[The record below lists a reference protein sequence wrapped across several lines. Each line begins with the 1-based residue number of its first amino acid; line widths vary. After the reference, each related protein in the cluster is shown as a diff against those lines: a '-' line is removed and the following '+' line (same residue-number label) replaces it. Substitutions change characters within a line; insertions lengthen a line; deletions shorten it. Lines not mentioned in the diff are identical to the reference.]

1 MSGLTVGGLLERLL
15 GRLPIGWLQ
24 LVHNRTRLAA
34 ALAGVAFANV
44 LIFMQLGFLG
54 ALVESIRLPYA
65 SMNADVIVSASDM
78 NTLADA
84 SPLPRSR
91 MVEALSVP
99 GVVAATPLY
108 HGRID
113 WKQPDGTIRT
123 LDVFGIDPAA
133 EAFRTPAIAAARG
146 AIAASDVAIV
156 DRRTRNVPR
165 DVFAAIERGEPYRFE
180 ARGRTLTVVGTFTIG
195 GGFSA
200 DGYLVVSDQT
210 FLRLFPQRASGAPN
224 LVLLRLEREADR
236 ETVVARLRATLPAY
250 DSAVRTVEETVA
262 RDQAFQTTQRPIGIV
277 FGFGIVIGVLVGV
290 VIVYQV
296 LSTDVADHLEEYA
309 TLKAIGYPRRFFLGI
324 VFEEAL
330 ILALLGFVPGILV
343 ALALYAAIS
352 AATGLPLAM
361 TPARP
366 LWVLL
371 GTLAMCAL
379 SGAVATRRLARA
391 DPADLF

>member
-1 MSGLTVGGLLERLL
+1 
-15 GRLPIGWLQ
+15 
-24 LVHNRTRLAA
+24 
-34 ALAGVAFANV
+34 
-44 LIFMQLGFLG
+44 
-54 ALVESIRLPYA
+54 
-65 SMNADVIVSASDM
+65 
-78 NTLADA
+78 
-84 SPLPRSR
+84 
-91 MVEALSVP
+91 
-99 GVVAATPLY
+99 
-108 HGRID
+108 
-113 WKQPDGTIRT
+113 
-123 LDVFGIDPAA
+123 
-133 EAFRTPAIAAARG
+133 
-146 AIAASDVAIV
+146 
-156 DRRTRNVPR
+156 
-165 DVFAAIERGEPYRFE
+165 
-180 ARGRTLTVVGTFTIG
+180 
-195 GGFSA
+195 
-200 DGYLVVSDQT
+200 
-210 FLRLFPQRASGAPN
+210 
-224 LVLLRLEREADR
+224 
-236 ETVVARLRATLPAY
+236 
-250 DSAVRTVEETVA
+250 VRTVEETVA